1 MMLPWHKSAF
11 TKLKQMIDQNHLPHA
26 LLITGMPQMGKFE
39 LMQQLVQTLLCHD
52 QSCGECRVCRAI
64 AKDNP
69 KETLEVSTLIRRSHY
84 PNMVYCRTE
93 VNDRGVESKNIRI
106 NQIRAFCEALNKTAD
121 DLQIGVLFYADQMN
135 TSAANSLLK
144 TLEEPRDNT
153 LIILLAHNPK
163 NLPATIL
170 SRCQSVHLSPAYDEA
185 TQTWLEEHI
194 SQTQNAD
201 FDVAQLLENTH
212 GVPFKV
218 LSELSGDGFIHY
230 QNWQNQ
236 LLNMAAHPTTL
247 SQVQDFEGNEV
258 AVLNCLQ
265 NLVIEGIRLRSLGH
279 EGGLVELNQVVKTVR
294 PDFLFRL
301 LDDIYHAINLSKTTV
316 NIKLLLDNV
325 LIVWSHITHLKRYPQ
340 ITRT

>member
-1 MMLPWHKSAF
+1 MRLPWHTAAF
-11 TKLKQMIDQNHLPHA
+11 EKLKKMIDQNHLPHA
-26 LLITGMPQMGKFE
+26 LLITGAPQMGKFE
-39 LMQQLVQTLLCHD
+39 LMQRLVQTLLCQD
-52 QSCGECRVCRAI
+52 QSCGQCTVCRAI

-69 KETLEVSTLIRRSHY
+69 KEVLDTSVLIRRSHY

-106 NQIRAFCEALNKTAD
+106 DQIRTFCEALNKTAD

-135 TSAANSLLK
+135 ASAANSLLK

-170 SRCQSVHLSPAYDEA
+170 SRCQSVHLSPAYDEE
-185 TQTWLEEHI
+185 TQAWLKGQI
-194 SQTQNAD
+194 SQIQNED
-201 FDVAQLLENTH
+201 FDIAQLLENTH

-236 LLNMAAHPTTL
+236 LLEMVIHPTML
-247 SQVQDFEGNEV
+247 GQVQDFEGNEV
-258 AVLNCLQ
+258 EILNCLQ
-265 NLVIEGIRLRSLGH
+265 NLVIEAIHLKSLDH
-279 EGGLVELNQVVKTVR
+279 EGGLVELNQVVKTVKS
-294 PDFLFRL
+294 DFLFRL
-301 LDDIYHAINLSKTTV
+301 LDDIYHAISLSKTNV

-325 LIVWSHITHLKRYPQ
+325 LIVWSHITHLQRYPQ
-340 ITRT
+340 ITKT